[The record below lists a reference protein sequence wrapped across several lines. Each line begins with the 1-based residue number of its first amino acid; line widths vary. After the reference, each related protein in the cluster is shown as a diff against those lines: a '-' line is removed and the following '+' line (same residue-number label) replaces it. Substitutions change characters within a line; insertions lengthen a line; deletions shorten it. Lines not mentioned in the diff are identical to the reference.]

1 MERRSRGSSGA
12 DRPEEGKRYYRIG
25 EVSKLTG
32 VKPYVLR
39 YWETEFRWMVPA
51 KSRSKQRMY
60 RPRDIETIR
69 LIKKLLYEQRFTIA
83 GARQRL
89 REMGV
94 GHPAEAPGLDIEAH
108 PRAHLRRIKEE
119 LQALRA
125 ML

>member
-1 MERRSRGSSGA
+1 
-12 DRPEEGKRYYRIG
+12 
-25 EVSKLTG
+25 
-32 VKPYVLR
+32 
-39 YWETEFRWMVPA
+39 MVPA

-60 RPRDIETIR
+60 RQRDIETIR

-94 GHPAEAPGLDIEAH
+94 GHSTEAPEVDIEAH